1 MHNYGG
7 KKEKRKGS
15 KGVQILCGVFNILKE
30 SLHKIS
36 IHSGSSQPY
45 VAVAFRHLNF
55 HRVQKQSC
63 SIFISNEKLNSVK
76 MLIGIMIPPPPEKI
90 HKRKRKKNQKIKHLP
105 NFNKWAHQIQMLESD
120 SACACL
126 FSHSD
131 NVDVLY
137 ITEYEWNEIQRRK
150 RKSHARLKKKKKN
163 MQEREIQMWRPSQ
176 RGPRRIKITSPHSK
190 PKAKDNDNKTKRL
203 LVTTVCIIYPCP
215 PIKH

>member
-1 MHNYGG
+1 MY
-7 KKEKRKGS
+7 KYYVVFSTFS
-15 KGVQILCGVFNILKE
+15 KNPSTKFSV
-30 SLHKIS
+30 
-36 IHSGSSQPY
+36 HSGSSQPY

-76 MLIGIMIPPPPEKI
+76 MLIGIMIPPP
-90 HKRKRKKNQKIKHLP
+90 RKKYIKEKGKKIKKIKHLP

-150 RKSHARLKKKKKN
+150 RKSHARFLKKYARKGNTDVKAESERP
-163 MQEREIQMWRPSQ
+163 QEN
-176 RGPRRIKITSPHSK
+176 KITSPHSK